1 MKKLLLFLL
10 SSVLL
15 MGLMTTPTE
24 TNAQTPVLMP
34 LVAGDTV
41 VNGASVTKA
50 FKLTAGYSIIGV
62 QFVLTKISGTVGG
75 TTTLQ
80 VSHNGTNWF
89 TAPGITA
96 HTNTDV
102 TTNTLGWS
110 VTGAPWL
117 WYRINSTGTG
127 TMSAQLRVYYL
138 ARKYSTE
145 GK

>member
-1 MKKLLLFLL
+1 MKRLLFLFSL
-10 SSVLL
+10 SVMLL
-15 MGLMTTPTE
+15 GLIATPKATQ
-24 TNAQTPVLMP
+24 AQTPVLMP

-41 VNGASVTKA
+41 VNAASVTKA
-50 FKLTAGYSIIGV
+50 FKLTAGYSVVGV

-89 TAPGITA
+89 AAPGITA

-117 WYRINSTGTG
+117 WYRVNSTGTG

-138 ARKYSTE
+138 VRKQAITQ
-145 GK
+145 